1 MVARPPL
8 LDRAPESP
16 SYPGAVVDLFC
27 GAGGLSHGF
36 VREGFRV
43 QAGFDSDPRC
53 RHAYETNNDAAFHER
68 DVGSLKKGDLTAL
81 FAKDE
86 PTILVG
92 CAPCQP
98 FSTNN
103 QRRPDHPEWRLIESF
118 GALIR
123 ETTPDIVSMEN
134 VPRLKSFKKGKLIA
148 EFRSLLEDELD
159 YSVWCDIVNC
169 AAYGVPQTRRRL
181 VLLASR
187 VGPIDLVSPTH
198 EPSSFLTV
206 RETIAHLPTLAAGGQ
221 DPVDPL
227 HRASRMSPTNLAR
240 IRAST
245 AGGTWNDWDDTLVA
259 PCHRRSSGR
268 LYENVYGRMSWDAPA
283 PTITTKC
290 TGFGNGRFGHPEQDR
305 ALSLREAALLQS
317 FPEDYEFFLP
327 EEATRPQVGARMIGN
342 AVPVALGQAIA
353 QSVGK
358 ALAAGDDDA

>member
-1 MVARPPL
+1 MVARPSLP
-8 LDRAPESP
+8 DRAPEPP
-16 SYPGAVVDLFC
+16 SHPGTVVDLFC

-43 QAGFDSDPRC
+43 QAGLDSDPAC
-53 RHAYETNNDAAFHER
+53 RHAYESNNNAAFHGR
-68 DVGSLKKGDLTAL
+68 DVGSLKKAELTAL
-81 FAKDE
+81 FAEGE

-134 VPRLKSFKKGKLIA
+134 VPRLKSFKDGKLLA
-148 EFRSLLEDELD
+148 EFRSLLEDELG
-159 YSVWCDIVNC
+159 YSVWCKIVNC
-169 AAYGVPQTRRRL
+169 ASYGVPQTRRRL

-187 VGPIDLVSPTH
+187 AGPIELVPKTH
-198 EPSSFLTV
+198 EPSGFRTV
-206 RETIAHLPTLAAGGQ
+206 RETIAHLPPLAAGGR

-227 HRASRMSPTNLAR
+227 HRSSRMSPTNLAR
-240 IRAST
+240 IRASN
-245 AGGTWNDWDDTLVA
+245 AGGTWEDWDDALVA

-268 LYENVYGRMSWDAPA
+268 LYANVYGRMSWDAPA

-317 FPEDYEFFLP
+317 FPEDYEFFVP
-327 EEATRPQVGARMIGN
+327 EEPSRPHVGARMIGN
-342 AVPVALGQAIA
+342 AVPVALAQAIA
-353 QSVGK
+353 KSVAK
-358 ALAAGDDDA
+358 ALADRPGR

>member
-1 MVARPPL
+1 MEQKQQTGV
-8 LDRAPESP
+8 
-16 SYPGAVVDLFC
+16 VVDLFC

-43 QAGFDSDPRC
+43 RAGFDMDPAC
-53 RHAYETNNDAAFHER
+53 RHAFETNNDAAFNER
-68 DVGSLKKGDLTAL
+68 DVGSLKKADLAAL

-118 GALIR
+118 GVLIR
-123 ETTPDIVSMEN
+123 ETTPDFVSMEN
-134 VPRLKSFKKGKLIA
+134 VPRLKSFKGGKLLA
-148 EFRSLLEDELD
+148 EFRSLLEDELG
-159 YSVWCDIVNC
+159 YSVWCATVNC
-169 AAYGVPQTRRRL
+169 ASYGVPQTRRRL

-187 VGPIDLVSPTH
+187 AGRIELIPPTH
-198 EPSSFLTV
+198 QPSGFRTV
-206 RETIAHLPTLAAGGQ
+206 RETIAHLPPLAAGGQ
-221 DPVDPL
+221 SPDDSL
-227 HRASRMSPTNLAR
+227 HCASRMSTTNLAR
-240 IRAST
+240 VRASRP
-245 AGGTWNDWDDTLVA
+245 GGTWRDWDHHLVA

-268 LYENVYGRMSWDAPA
+268 LYDNVYGRMIWDAPA

-317 FPEDYEFFLP
+317 FPEDYEFFAP
-327 EEATRPQVGARMIGN
+327 EEPARPQVGARMIGN

-353 QSVGK
+353 GSVARTIG
-358 ALAAGDDDA
+358 AGEGDG